1 MSLQT
6 NGFYEFADFRLDL
19 SEKVLIH
26 GDERIALT
34 PKIFDTLKILVQNA
48 GRLLEKE
55 ELMREIWPDR
65 FVDEGNLAFNVKVLR
80 KSLGDDANE
89 PKFIE
94 TVPRRGYRFIA
105 KTRLVTGKDLAI
117 SKSGDGTERSTAM
130 KARDLRPLRRKFVVL
145 IAMSALMIFVIVM
158 IGRRSSFWTAAAP
171 VLSTPFA
178 SQKLSNDGSVPEA
191 VISPD
196 GKKVAYVTGMD
207 ADKESVWLRQLDSG
221 ENTEII
227 APSDN
232 IYGGLAFS
240 PDDNYLYF
248 DRKPRNFDGQ
258 LDMYRISTLGGIP
271 EKILG
276 ETQGQISVSPD
287 GSKISFVRCYYRD
300 DEYCSLWTA
309 DAANGSNE
317 RKVVVRKS
325 PLRISDNRFS
335 PDGKSIA
342 FAYGQS
348 ANQSNDFSVASVDL
362 TTGQESDLSTEKFFN
377 IRSIAWLPDQSGLL
391 ITASRIPTK
400 NFRIWKLG
408 IDRNEAIPLT
418 NDSENYTSVSLNTGG
433 DAVAATVTTEDFRLR
448 IYDAE
453 NPTAGRIL
461 TSAESASFAPD
472 GRVLF
477 ASQMSG
483 SSEIWSMSADG
494 SGQKQLTSDPADK
507 SAPVADPFNKS
518 IYFAS
523 NRTGAVQVWQMNSD
537 GSDQK
542 QITHTDGGFPLFV
555 SSDNEWIYYQHGISR
570 TLWRV
575 SLKSGEEQPVLNE
588 PSNYFAVSPDG
599 SEVAYPQK
607 HGDQRLLTLA
617 LLEGGKAIKSFPLA
631 DGRSEM
637 CNIVW
642 TPDGKNLAYIAND
655 PESGSNFLWR
665 QQLDE
670 TAPHQVTAMG
680 NDVIRGARSL
690 AVSPDQ
696 KTLAVI
702 GGRWRFDAVL
712 IRGLHMQ

>member
-19 SEKVLIH
+19 SEKVLVH

-34 PKIFDTLKILVQNA
+34 PKAFDTLKILVRNA

-55 ELMREIWPDR
+55 ELLREIWPDR

-80 KSLGDDANE
+80 KALGDDANE

-105 KTRLVTGKDLAI
+105 ETRLIAGEDLAI
-117 SKSGDGTERSTAM
+117 SKPEDGIERAAAT
-130 KARDLRPLRRKFVVL
+130 KVRGRHPIRRKLALLV
-145 IAMSALMIFVIVM
+145 APSAILVCAIVA
-158 IGRRSSFWTAAAP
+158 IGLRFSFWTTAAP

-178 SQKLSNDGSVPEA
+178 SQKLSNDGAVPEA

-196 GKKVAYVTGMD
+196 GKKVAYVTGMG
-207 ADKESVWLRQLDSG
+207 ADKESVWLRQLENG

-227 APSDN
+227 APSDDV
-232 IYGGLAFS
+232 YGGLAFS
-240 PDDNYLYF
+240 PDGNYLYF
-248 DRKPRNFDGQ
+248 DRKPRNFSGQ
-258 LDMYRISTLGGIP
+258 LDMYRISTFGGIP
-271 EKILG
+271 EKIVG
-276 ETQGQISVSPD
+276 ETQGRISVSPD

-300 DEYCSLWTA
+300 DDYCSLWIA

-317 RKVVVRKS
+317 RKLVVQRR
-325 PLRISDNRFS
+325 PFRISDNRFS

-348 ANQSNDFSVASVDL
+348 ANQSTDFGVGAVDL
-362 TTGQESDLSTEKFFN
+362 ATGEELDLSTEKFFN

-400 NFRIWKLG
+400 NFRIWKLSLG
-408 IDRNEAIPLT
+408 RNEAIPLT
-418 NDSENYTSVSLNTGG
+418 NDSETYTSVSLNRGG
-433 DAVAATVTTEDFRLR
+433 DALAATVTTEDFHLR

-453 NPTAGRIL
+453 NPSAGRVL
-461 TSAESASFAPD
+461 ASAESTSFAPD
-472 GRVLF
+472 GRILF
-477 ASQMSG
+477 SSQTSG

-494 SGQKQLTSDPADK
+494 SSQKQLTNDTSDK
-507 SAPVADPFNKS
+507 SAPFADPLNKS

-523 NRTGAVQVWQMNSD
+523 NRTGTVQVWQMGSD
-537 GSDQK
+537 GSDQR
-542 QITHTDGGFPLFV
+542 QITHTEGGFPLFV
-555 SSDNEWIYYQHGISR
+555 SRDNEWVYYQHGISR

-575 SLKSGEEQPVLNE
+575 SLKNGEEQQVLNE
-588 PSNYFAVSPDG
+588 SSNYFAISPDG
-599 SEVAYPQK
+599 SEIAYLPK
-607 HGDQRLLTLA
+607 RGDRPALTVA
-617 LLEGGKAIKSFPLA
+617 LLEGGKTIKSFPLA

-642 TPDGKNLAYIAND
+642 TPDGKDLEYIAND
-655 PESGSNFLWR
+655 PGSGSNVLWM
-665 QQLDE
+665 QKIDE
-670 TAPHQVTAMG
+670 TTPHQVTAMG
-680 NDVIRGARSL
+680 NDVISGARSL
-690 AVSPDQ
+690 AVSPDR
-696 KTLAVI
+696 KALAVI

-712 IRGLHMQ
+712 IHGLHMQ